1 MTGLSIVPF
10 SRLPAKRSRPAKKCR
25 IFQLAFCASH
35 FRTALNLRFTNG
47 GAAGYNPRIEFLIRQ
62 SRLADRDV
70 IAAFN
75 VALALETENLR
86 LDPAVVR
93 PGVEAVLRDP
103 ARGIYFVAE
112 SQGAV
117 LGQVLI
123 TYEWSDW
130 RNGNFWWL
138 QSVYVQKEFR
148 GRGIF
153 KALFGQAAAQAAA
166 QKDVCGL
173 RLYMERENHPA
184 REVYHRLGLNETHY
198 QVFERIFPK

>member
-1 MTGLSIVPF
+1 LTPCWESFANSG
-10 SRLPAKRSRPAKKCR
+10 A
-25 IFQLAFCASH
+25 
-35 FRTALNLRFTNG
+35 G
-47 GAAGYNPRIEFLIRQ
+47 GYTPRIEFVIRQ
-62 SRLADRDV
+62 SKLADRDV

-112 SQGAV
+112 NQGAV
-117 LGQVLI
+117 IGQVLI

-130 RNGNFWWL
+130 RNGSFWWL

-148 GRGIF
+148 ARGVF
-153 KALFGQAAAQAAA
+153 KALFGHVVAQAAP
-166 QKDVCGL
+166 QKNVCGL
-173 RLYMERENHPA
+173 RLYMEEENHRA
-184 REVYHRLGLNETHY
+184 REVYHRLGLNETRY
-198 QVFERIFPK
+198 QVFERIFPR